1 MDSMQLAQMK
11 RTLEWQTQ
19 EVRHTQQE
27 LNSAELALEGAK
39 KKVDELHK
47 KLVEGK
53 RKQEQM
59 SHDVA
64 QAEKEVREKQFK
76 ERRA

>member
-11 RTLEWQTQ
+11 RTLEWHVQ
-19 EVRHTQQE
+19 EVRHMQQE
-27 LNSAELALEGAK
+27 LGSAELALEGAK
-39 KKVDELHK
+39 KKVEELRK
-47 KLVEGK
+47 KVVEGK

-64 QAEKEVREKQFK
+64 QAEKEVREKAFK
-76 ERRA
+76 DRR